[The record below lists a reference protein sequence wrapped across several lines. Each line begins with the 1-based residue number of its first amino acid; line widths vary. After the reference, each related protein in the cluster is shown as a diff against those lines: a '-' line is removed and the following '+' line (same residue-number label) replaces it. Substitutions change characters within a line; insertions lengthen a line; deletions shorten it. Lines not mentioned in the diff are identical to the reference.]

1 MLCNSGHQ
9 KKSKKNRSIYA
20 RNHPVGLRL
29 ATARS
34 GFDQARP
41 AAAEALV
48 GVLAGVDPLAV
59 DVDGLRERVGA
70 GEVARAA
77 DAARRPGD
85 PFLAVDV
92 APDGLGVVA
101 ERAGELRVQLRLL
114 LGRRHRL
121 GGPRLPLPHG
131 GLMVALK
138 QATKDPTL
146 KDDDETRD
154 GVLLR
159 PREKRLLVET
169 PAGRGSEGRNGD
181 AMSSV
186 GLGCRGD
193 DLMVDTIYVYGGA
206 NASGKRAAR

>member
-1 MLCNSGHQ
+1 MPALHALQFRAPKEQQ
-9 KKSKKNRSIYA
+9 KEPLSSIYA

-29 ATARS
+29 ATGAE
-34 GFDQARP
+34 AE
-41 AAAEALV
+41 AEALV